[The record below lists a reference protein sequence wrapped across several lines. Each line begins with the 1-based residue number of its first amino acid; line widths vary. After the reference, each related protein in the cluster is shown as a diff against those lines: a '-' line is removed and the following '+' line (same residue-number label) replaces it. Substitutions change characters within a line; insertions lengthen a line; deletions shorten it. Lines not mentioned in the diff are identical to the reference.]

1 MWDLYLTPSQRDQV
15 LTTGRYRPE
24 ANKPPSA
31 KFIDDNNNVVP
42 AVEELLDTEGLTHA
56 SLKRFL
62 KRGVSIYE
70 YNEIIEALGTRHVV
84 KKDHAYFWAA
94 K

>member
-1 MWDLYLTPSQRDQV
+1 MWDLYLTSSQKSKALKTR
-15 LTTGRYRPE
+15 RYTLE
-24 ANKPPSA
+24 ENKPPSA
-31 KFIDDNNNVVP
+31 KFIDDNNNVIP
-42 AVEELLDTEGLTHA
+42 AVEELLNTEGLSHA

-70 YNEIIEALGTRHVV
+70 YKEIIEALGTRQIV